1 MSGQDEASE
10 HRIEEF
16 LGDPTRSLDG
26 WRWLWKGDRR
36 FPIRSHRGFLG
47 RILVVWKRLWRP
59 FVVTPQNDL
68 WERQRVFNLIL
79 LDLLAERRQI
89 DDQLERRSDRLE
101 EFQRE
106 ALEEMV
112 AHDDALYALVDQKLD
127 SYRREAKQLTVR
139 LGELLAESSFADRS
153 QALQRAFSESEY
165 RQLEDRYRGEATE
178 IESRIAAYLPIL
190 EGRGEVLDLGCGRG
204 EALEVFAAQGIR
216 ARGVDSSGSMVA
228 ACQERGLEAVAGD
241 IFELLS
247 DERVGSLPA
256 IVSFHVIEHLDP
268 QAIPR
273 LVKLAERAL
282 APGGVLIF
290 ETPNPLS
297 LVVAARNFWLDPT
310 HRRPVHPEALRL
322 TFEQAGLERVE
333 RRDLRPFAA
342 YDHLPEIDSS
352 NLAPELAELV
362 DRLNRLRDR
371 LDELLFGYQDY
382 AMIGFKPAAG

>member
-1 MSGQDEASE
+1 MSGQDGGPE

-16 LGDPTRSLDG
+16 LDEPTRDLDD

-47 RILVVWKRLWRP
+47 RILVAWKRLWRP

-79 LDLLAERRQI
+79 LDLLTESRQI

-112 AHDDALYALVDQKLD
+112 AHDDALYALLDQKLD
-127 SYRREAKQLTVR
+127 AYRREAKQLTVR
-139 LGELLAESSFADRS
+139 LGEALAVSSPSERS
-153 QALQRAFSESEY
+153 ATLERSLSENDY
-165 RQLEDRYRGEATE
+165 RQLEDRYRGEGSDIAA
-178 IESRIAAYLPIL
+178 RIAAYLPIL
-190 EGRGEVLDLGCGRG
+190 EGREEVLDLGCGRG
-204 EALEVFAAQGIR
+204 EALELFAAKGIR
-216 ARGVDSSGSMVA
+216 ARGIDSNGAMIAV
-228 ACQERGLEAVAGD
+228 CEERGLEAVAGD
-241 IFELLS
+241 IFELLA
-247 DERVGSLPA
+247 DEPAGSLPA
-256 IVSFHVIEHLDP
+256 IVSFHVIEHLP
-268 QAIPR
+268 PESIPR

-310 HRRPVHPEALRL
+310 HRRPIHPEALRL

-342 YDHLPEIDSS
+342 NEKLPEVDSS
-352 NLAPELAELV
+352 GLPAELKELA

-382 AMIGFKPAAG
+382 AMIGFRPVDS